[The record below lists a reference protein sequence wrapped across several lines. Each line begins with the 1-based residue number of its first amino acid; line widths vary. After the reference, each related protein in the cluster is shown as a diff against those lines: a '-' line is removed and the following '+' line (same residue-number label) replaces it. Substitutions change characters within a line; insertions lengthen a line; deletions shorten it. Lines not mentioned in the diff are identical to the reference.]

1 VWIRPNDYRKWKR
14 KIENLALMMST
25 PKVVVIDYGMG
36 NVWSVISALKYLGAE
51 PELVSDAEIIS
62 KSSLLVL
69 PGVGSFKKGMEALKF
84 RGLDEAIINAVKI
97 KGSKILG
104 ICLGMQLMGSIG
116 TEGGETQGLGLLP
129 NQVERFTAQ
138 ELGENKTPHV
148 GFNPVRLNEREG
160 LFQELPLESDFY
172 FTHSYRMLPGEIEGR
187 FATCFY
193 GIDFLA
199 AFEVNNI
206 CGTQFHPEKSQT
218 NGLILLRNFLTVKS
232 SC

>member
-1 VWIRPNDYRKWKR
+1 
-14 KIENLALMMST
+14 MSSRNIT
-25 PKVVVIDYGMG
+25 VIDYGMG
-36 NVWSVISALKYLGAE
+36 NVCSVTSALKYLGAK
-51 PELVSDAEIIS
+51 PELVSDAEIVS
-62 KSSLLVL
+62 QSSHLVL

-129 NQVERFTAQ
+129 NRIERFTAQ

-148 GFNPVRLNEREG
+148 GFNPVQLNEREG
-160 LFQELPLESDFY
+160 LFKELSEESDFY
-172 FTHSYRMLPGEIEGR
+172 FSHSYRMLVDGIVGR
-187 FATCFY
+187 HAICSY

-199 AFEVNNI
+199 AFEINNI

-218 NGLILLRNFLTVKS
+218 NGLILLRNFLMAKS
-232 SC
+232 NC